1 MTLPI
6 KFDFTVQEDRHGTSF
21 EGLEA
26 GHRDPEGAL
35 NLHLRLARDHLV
47 LNLWPVRG
55 GMAGVAERLARL
67 LGPPSSP
74 PAICGFGDCMDDDK
88 DAPQQ
93 STLWEFDPAS
103 RPEILK
109 KIKAFLGLP

>member
-6 KFDFTVQEDRHGTSF
+6 EFDFTVREDRRGTSF
-21 EGLEA
+21 EGIEA
-26 GHRDPEGAL
+26 GPRDREGAL

-55 GMAGVAERLARL
+55 DLAGVAERLAQL

-74 PAICGFGDCMDDDK
+74 PAICGFGDCMDDDT

-93 STLWEFDPAS
+93 STLWEFDPAR
-103 RPEILK
+103 RPEILE